1 MVKVSVIK
9 VLLST
14 LMTETLIVKYF
25 RFIYSFRF
33 LISLQKFREI
43 RMVWRAYKQVKDRG
57 YQFLFQNKKL
67 SLGI

>member
-43 RMVWRAYKQVKDRG
+43 CMVWRAYKQVKDRG
-57 YQFLFQNKKL
+57 YHAVFIPK
-67 SLGI
+67 